1 LYKNKKIVGI
11 ILARSKSK
19 RLPNKNELNL
29 NGKPLFYWTLK
40 AAKKS
45 KYLDKIIVST
55 DSKKIISYIKEESYT
70 QIIIRPKNLRGDNVT
85 SGKVILDIIS
95 KKKLLNNIIV
105 VLQPTSPLRKSNDID
120 NALKKMID
128 KKENFIVSAC
138 FKKKIGKNMIEVKK
152 GYFKKIKKG
161 LSGYALNGAIY
172 AAEVAHFKKSKTFLT
187 KKTMIFRM
195 PISRSIDIDTIEDFN
210 LAKSLFKKK

>member
-1 LYKNKKIVGI
+1 MLNLVFFSFFYSNAVYI
-11 ILARSKSK
+11 ILGFSVLAIIILFIKNFKNQGKKDSDLIYSQKLK
-19 RLPNKNELNL
+19 LQNKGIDINLKMQAYERLTILLER
-29 NGKPLFYWTLK
+29 
-40 AAKKS
+40 
-45 KYLDKIIVST
+45 T
-55 DSKKIISYIKEESYT
+55 DSFKT
-70 QIIIRPKNLRGDNVT
+70 
-85 SGKVILDIIS
+85 
-95 KKKLLNNIIV
+95 LL
-105 VLQPTSPLRKSNDID
+105 
-120 NALKKMID
+120 MID